1 MPEIVST
8 IEHVAIFNLNGD
20 SGSLELLQGITCLV
34 FASYFRQF
42 RLICSEFR
50 RIYGALD
57 HEKLL
62 RSALFLF
69 PLALN
74 TECIHHEDGRVW
86 IPSCIHR
93 AVCRWALACGHHPR
107 IEIAGAGFQLFLRE
121 VGDPTT
127 YRAALYRAS
136 SSDLS
141 QRLLRLQERFCQ
153 RAEGFTRA
161 LEFALRRIETHTP
174 RCSLQLPHAGARFRD
189 FIDVVHDMSDTE
201 AFMGISSSRFRSHV
215 VRLLHLLSVPLS
227 DAGIW
232 SCLPTGP
239 VASSGSN

>member
-34 FASYFRQF
+34 FAAYFRQF
-42 RLICSEFR
+42 RLICHEYR

-74 TECIHHEDGRVW
+74 PECIHYEDGRVW
-86 IPSCIHR
+86 IPSSIHR
-93 AVCRWALACGHHPR
+93 AVCRWALALGHHPR
-107 IEIAGAGFQLFLRE
+107 IETAGTGFELFLRE
-121 VGDPTT
+121 VGDSIT

-153 RAEGFTRA
+153 RSEGFASA
-161 LEFALRRIETHTP
+161 LHFALRGIETRTT
-174 RCSLQLPHAGARFRD
+174 RCSLQLPHAGARFRAL
-189 FIDVVHDMSDTE
+189 IDVVHDMSDTE
-201 AFMGISSSRFRSHV
+201 VVMGISSSRFRSHV
-215 VRLLHLLSVPLS
+215 HRLLHLLCVPLC
-227 DAGIW
+227 DASIW
-232 SCLPTGP
+232 THLTGGN